1 MCLYMFLCM
10 CVFMCLVFVWGQCR
24 QSSLGGRN
32 EAYQTRFWRWI
43 CRPKS
48 SPNLTFRNVI
58 LCATDVI
65 PMGKLTLC
73 NLRIMCI
80 VYSNCPHM
88 GGVFYVRARMRR

>member
-1 MCLYMFLCM
+1 MCFYIYVFLH
-10 CVFMCLVFVWGQCR
+10 VFMCLVFVWGQCR

-32 EAYQTRFWRWI
+32 EAYQTRFWCWI

-58 LCATDVI
+58 LGATDVI
-65 PMGKLTLC
+65 SIRKLTLC

-80 VYSNCPHM
+80 VYSNCPHIS
-88 GGVFYVRARMRR
+88 GVFYVRARMRR